1 MLQDFDYHYRVYLD
15 KTIALIGT
23 MAIKSEKAASDMN
36 ELVIRRRGRMP
47 DSQDKTSWIYYC
59 HLAGEYHETDDPIR
73 VISVDTAEEI
83 IFNKENLREHKNTR
97 IEYSYGTRNYK
108 ELIEKHPTKE
118 LLIRGILYP
127 CDKDKAIQAKDGT
140 ILAYDKSYVET
151 NEYSLIDR
159 LQESVYAIWDRWYQR
174 QYNIDNKQ
182 YNAIYMGVLYQKLVE
197 ALMRIRLEMCLT
209 NEAHSYHYRRFLAS
223 HGFLDFYLEHL
234 TIKQAIKLYK
244 NIRWVERYIG
254 QRHTQRWLIE
264 HVMTLRNL
272 PISEYNLEQVYSNI
286 LEDVKAFARFEK
298 VSLNGLETVDESDV
312 LSLEQLLDKEEPLAP
327 YNKKA
332 RREINVEAAD
342 KVAYSLSSDLKT
354 KVLESKAIDL
364 TDSEEVTLP
373 NVLLDFWIEMVY
385 KGLYKSYVNIR
396 HPITGELVQLN
407 GKNALLLYT
416 MATLKYY
423 QVDTDCIPDF
433 TVGLGIRSKKPTSA
447 YIRKWI
453 PDNTL
458 VHERFVKMLLDEY
471 KPIVRTN
478 SNIDF
483 YNQAKEWFER
493 INNWLDISKQ
503 DEDMDATT
511 YKYTMVY
518 RMFTVR
524 RVSFRTNNIK
534 TFDAF
539 ATSIAF
545 NYRDFRR
552 EHWMQ
557 LANDLWKEATGI
569 GRHEAQT
576 LVNIQK
582 AMIGLMEQLSSYSV
596 QFIRDINEL
605 PIKATRMRSLRLD
618 RGKTIAS
625 GIIPAD
631 RLMALGIIGARGS
644 ARSKDKGI
652 DSGIVKIQSVDSTA
666 TLIEGFHDV
675 SVKDL
680 KVKNAI
686 VLNDGK
692 VTRSVVACYVD
703 GDDLEGVKNPM
714 GLPNIPGIRSYLETP
729 LPILFGMASTFGSDT
744 SWEERPLNRDKPR
757 EPLEWAKTKGSRD
770 QLQYPSPKKK

>member
-59 HLAGEYHETDDPIR
+59 HLAGEYHETDTPIR

-127 CDKDKAIQAKDGT
+127 CDKDKAINAKDGT
-140 ILAYDKSYVET
+140 ILTYDTSYVES

-159 LQESVYAIWDRWYQR
+159 LQESVYAIWDRWYQK

-244 NIRWVERYIG
+244 NIRWVERHIG
-254 QRHTQRWLIE
+254 QTHTQRWLIE

-286 LEDVKAFARFEK
+286 LDDVKAVARFEK

-312 LSLEQLLDKEEPLAP
+312 LNLEQLLDKEEAMAP
-327 YNKKA
+327 YNSKIRKEISLEA
-332 RREINVEAAD
+332 RD
-342 KVAYSLSSDLKT
+342 KIAYSLSSDLKT
-354 KVLESKAIDL
+354 KVLESKAIDY
-364 TDSEEVTLP
+364 TDSDEVTLP
-373 NVLLDFWIEMVY
+373 NVLLDFWIDMVY
-385 KGLYKSYVNIR
+385 RDLYKSYINIR
-396 HPITGELVQLN
+396 HPLTGELVQLS

-416 MATLKYY
+416 MACLKYY
-423 QVDTDCIPDF
+423 QIKTDCILDY
-433 TVGLGIRSKKPTSA
+433 TVGLGIPEVKPTREF
-447 YIRKWI
+447 IRKWI
-453 PDNTL
+453 PDNNL
-458 VHERFVKMLLDEY
+458 VGEGFVDMLLNEY
-471 KPIVRTN
+471 KPIAKTN
-478 SNIDF
+478 TNIDF
-483 YNQAKEWFER
+483 YDQAKEWFER
-493 INNWLDISKQ
+493 INKWLNISKQ

-518 RMFTVR
+518 RMLMVR
-524 RVSFRTNNIK
+524 RVSFRTDSIK
-534 TFDAF
+534 TFDEF
-539 ATSIAF
+539 TTSIAF
-545 NYRDFRR
+545 NHRSFRR
-552 EHWMQ
+552 EHWLQ

-569 GRHEAQT
+569 GRHETQT
-576 LVNIQK
+576 LVNVQK
-582 AMIGLMEQLSSYSV
+582 AMLGLMEQLSSYSV
-596 QFIRDINEL
+596 HFIRDINEL
-605 PIKATRMRSLRLD
+605 PIKASSMRSLRLD
-618 RGKTIAS
+618 RGITTAD
-625 GIIPAD
+625 GVIPAD
-631 RLMALGIIGARGS
+631 RLMALGIIGSSGS
-644 ARSKDKGI
+644 ARSKDRGI
-652 DSGIVKIQSVDSTA
+652 DSGIVKIQSVDSIA
-666 TLIEGFHDV
+666 TVTEGFHDV

-680 KVKNAI
+680 RLKNAI
-686 VLNDGK
+686 VLDDSK

-744 SWEERPLNRDKPR
+744 SWEERPLNREEPK
-757 EPLEWAKTKGSRD
+757 EPLEWVKPKGSRE
-770 QLQYPSPKKK
+770 QMQYPTPEKK